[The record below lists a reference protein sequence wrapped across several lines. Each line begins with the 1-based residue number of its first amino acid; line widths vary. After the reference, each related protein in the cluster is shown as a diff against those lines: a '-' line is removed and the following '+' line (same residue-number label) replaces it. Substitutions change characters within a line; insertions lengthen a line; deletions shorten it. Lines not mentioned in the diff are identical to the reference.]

1 MCFICMYCSYIWIFT
16 SMDDRMSPRYHQY
29 NAATTN
35 RNLSEDIAINNFSSH
50 VPNIAKLMR
59 TKV

>member
-1 MCFICMYCSYIWIFT
+1 MYCSYIWIFT
-16 SMDDRMSPRYHQY
+16 SMDDRMSPGYHQS

-35 RNLSEDIAINNFSSH
+35 GNLSEDIAINNFSSH
-50 VPNIAKLMR
+50 VPNIAKLIR

>member
-1 MCFICMYCSYIWIFT
+1 MFT
-16 SMDDRMSPRYHQY
+16 GTDDGISPKYLQS

-35 RNLSEDIAINNFSSH
+35 GNLSEDIPIDNLSSH

-59 TKV
+59 TKVCVPSYICFMCHH